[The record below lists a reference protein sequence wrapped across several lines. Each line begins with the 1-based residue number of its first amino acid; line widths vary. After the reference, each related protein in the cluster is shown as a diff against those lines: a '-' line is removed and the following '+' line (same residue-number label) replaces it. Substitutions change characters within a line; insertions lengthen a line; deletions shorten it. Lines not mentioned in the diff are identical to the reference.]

1 MILFFHQGYESQD
14 RAVVRR
20 GYLTQRSL
28 SPDAGLGADAEREG
42 IQGVKGEMD

>member
-20 GYLTQRSL
+20 GYLTL
-28 SPDAGLGADAEREG
+28 STEAGLGADAEREG
-42 IQGVKGEMD
+42 IQGVKGERD